1 MINDDSM
8 LSKQPIEH
16 AGTKIDS
23 MMGASTA
30 AGARDTAASA
40 IDGAARKIHQGAD
53 SLSHLAHDA
62 GARLDDT
69 ARYVREHDAEQM
81 LDDMRTMVRA
91 HPGKS
96 LVAALAVGLLVGR
109 AFRS

>member
-1 MINDDSM
+1 MDDVPPA
-8 LSKQPIEH
+8 L
-16 AGTKIDS
+16 
-23 MMGASTA
+23 
-30 AGARDTAASA
+30 
-40 IDGAARKIHQGAD
+40 DGAARKIHQGAD
-53 SLSHLAHDA
+53 SISHLAHDA
-62 GARLDDT
+62 GRRIDDT

-81 LDDMRTMVRA
+81 MDDMREVVRA

>member
-23 MMGASTA
+23 MMGASNT
-30 AGARDTAASA
+30 GARDTAASA
-40 IDGAARKIHQGAD
+40 IDGAARKIHKGAD

-62 GARLDDT
+62 GARLDET

-81 LDDMRTMVRA
+81 MDDMRTVVRA